1 MAHLRGI
8 AAACVKQ
15 GRAPLDLAFAVTGT
29 RFQFAAVAFLASGI
43 VGVLFAR
50 AGW

>member
-1 MAHLRGI
+1 MAHLHNRAR
-8 AAACVKQ
+8 AAIM
-15 GRAPLDLAFAVTGT
+15 RARTPLDIAVRLNCTS
-29 RFQFAAVAFLASGI
+29 FQLAAVAFLASGI

>member
-1 MAHLRGI
+1 MAHLRSRI
-8 AAACVKQ
+8 AARVKQ
-15 GRAPLDLAFAVTGT
+15 GLAPLDIAVRINCTS
-29 RFQFAAVAFLASGI
+29 FQLAAVAFLASGI